1 MFKRF
6 IVKNNK
12 SNILL
17 FDTDQ
22 NVINLKK
29 KIKEVYKLNNN
40 DFYLTYNG
48 KLLVDNKQL
57 TFYDIQEYD
66 IIEVNFRKRGGFLGM
81 ILAFA
86 AVVAVLVILIEP
98 LIGLFTA
105 MGHMLVLLFHFL
117 GIFPPLLEAILL
129 IFEPKRFVDDLIFGI
144 TYGIKSLFSGI
155 FSSIDSGSTPNQT
168 EEEPSM
174 IPKTCLPPTIL
185 NLALLIICPP
195 LALFMDRGIQGM
207 FLVIVCGILTV
218 KLYYFPGLI
227 FAALH
232 ILC

>member
-12 SNILL
+12 SNIIL
-17 FDTDQ
+17 FDIDQ
-22 NVINLKK
+22 NVFNLKE
-29 KIKEVYKLNNN
+29 KIKEICKLKNN
-40 DFYLTYNG
+40 DFYLTYSG
-48 KLLVDNKQL
+48 KLLSEKKQL
-57 TFYDIQEYD
+57 NYYNIQDYDT
-66 IIEVNFRKRGGFLGM
+66 IEVNFRKRGGFLGM

-86 AVVAVLVILIEP
+86 AIVAVLVILIRP
-98 LIGLFTA
+98 LIDLFIM
-105 MGHMLVLLFHFL
+105 MGHMLSLLFHFL

-144 TYGIKSLFSGI
+144 TFGIKSLFSGMM
-155 FSSIDSGSTPNQT
+155 SSMDSGSTPNKP
-168 EEEPSM
+168 EEDKNM
-174 IPKTCLPPTIL
+174 IPKVCVPPTVL

-195 LALFMDRGIQGM
+195 LALFLDRGIQGM
-207 FLVIVCGILTV
+207 FLVIVCAILTV